1 MSYHNNNYNKSHKRL
16 PKRTDEDLYHDGITL
31 IKNAIK
37 ARQMAEPLLDSYK
50 SHTADNSDVNWACY
64 MMAQSIELFIKG
76 LLGYYGEY
84 FREGHFVGKNSE
96 LLENLSEVYSE
107 LRELQ
112 NTFDMLSKEGR
123 ISVILF
129 RWSNI
134 SRYKD
139 IRTNPNEIALA
150 ENVLEDLHAFVRRH
164 HILD

>member
-1 MSYHNNNYNKSHKRL
+1 MSYHNDNYKSRKRL

-31 IKNAIK
+31 IRNAIK

-50 SHTADNSDVNWACY
+50 SHTAETADVNWVCY

-96 LLENLSEVYSE
+96 ILENLSGVYSE

-112 NTFDMLSKEGR
+112 NTFDTLSNEGR
-123 ISVILF
+123 LSVILF

-150 ENVLEDLHAFVRRH
+150 ENVLEDLHAFVRRN